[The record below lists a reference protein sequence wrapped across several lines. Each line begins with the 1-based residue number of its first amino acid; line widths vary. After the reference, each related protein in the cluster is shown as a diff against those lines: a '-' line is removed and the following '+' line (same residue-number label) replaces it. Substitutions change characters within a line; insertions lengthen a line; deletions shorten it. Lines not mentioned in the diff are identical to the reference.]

1 MPFQVSPGV
10 NVSEIDLTT
19 IVPAVATSL
28 AGIAG
33 HFEWGPANE
42 VVLIDTPKTF
52 REIFGELKSWNYE
65 EYMTTLNFLGYS
77 RGIQV
82 VRTTKKGS
90 ASNANSAGL
99 TEGASDEG
107 AYAPNDEVDLTNKDG
122 GFYARYLGQKGNSLG
137 ISISSNSV
145 TAGSGWDEWN
155 TFGRQPQSTD
165 NIVNLAGEET
175 FDQVHIAVIDSGGLF
190 TGTKGDVLERYE
202 GVSLHPKAKNLNGTS
217 NFFKNVINERSQ
229 YVKCGGEL
237 EGFDLETSAGYTAF
251 FDDMGLTS
259 PSNVEDDF
267 VFKWGSS
274 EYYKTI
280 QLSGG
285 TGQTAGDLF
294 GADTGYNLFSD
305 VESTDVNLLLGGGI
319 NSPED
324 LLAIKQIAED
334 RKDCVAFVS
343 CDVGK
348 GGVGV
353 NDTDSAKAQK
363 CIDFKAKIGSS
374 SYVVVDSGYK
384 KQFDPYNQVFRW
396 VPFNGDVAGLC
407 ARTEYNSDA
416 WVSPGGYTK
425 GLMANAEALA
435 FNPNRTYRDRIYPK
449 GINPVIRERDSGILL
464 LGDKTALSKPSA
476 FDRINVRRLFIVLE
490 KAIAT
495 ASKFSLFEF
504 NDEFTRSG
512 FVSLVTPFLSDVKS
526 RRGIID
532 FKVVCDDSNNTPERI
547 DRNEFWADIY
557 VKPNRSI
564 NYIQLNFIATRTGGS
579 FNEIGA

>member
-202 GVSLHPKAKNLNGTS
+202 GVSLHPKAKNLNS
-217 NFFKNVINERSQ
+217 LLFLV
-229 YVKCGGEL
+229 
-237 EGFDLETSAGYTAF
+237 GFNCF
-251 FDDMGLTS
+251 
-259 PSNVEDDF
+259 
-267 VFKWGSS
+267 
-274 EYYKTI
+274 
-280 QLSGG
+280 
-285 TGQTAGDLF
+285 LF
-294 GADTGYNLFSD
+294 L
-305 VESTDVNLLLGGGI
+305 I
-319 NSPED
+319 P
-324 LLAIKQIAED
+324 
-334 RKDCVAFVS
+334 
-343 CDVGK
+343 
-348 GGVGV
+348 
-353 NDTDSAKAQK
+353 
-363 CIDFKAKIGSS
+363 
-374 SYVVVDSGYK
+374 
-384 KQFDPYNQVFRW
+384 
-396 VPFNGDVAGLC
+396 
-407 ARTEYNSDA
+407 
-416 WVSPGGYTK
+416 
-425 GLMANAEALA
+425 
-435 FNPNRTYRDRIYPK
+435 
-449 GINPVIRERDSGILL
+449 
-464 LGDKTALSKPSA
+464 
-476 FDRINVRRLFIVLE
+476 
-490 KAIAT
+490 
-495 ASKFSLFEF
+495 
-504 NDEFTRSG
+504 
-512 FVSLVTPFLSDVKS
+512 
-526 RRGIID
+526 
-532 FKVVCDDSNNTPERI
+532 
-547 DRNEFWADIY
+547 
-557 VKPNRSI
+557 
-564 NYIQLNFIATRTGGS
+564 
-579 FNEIGA
+579 